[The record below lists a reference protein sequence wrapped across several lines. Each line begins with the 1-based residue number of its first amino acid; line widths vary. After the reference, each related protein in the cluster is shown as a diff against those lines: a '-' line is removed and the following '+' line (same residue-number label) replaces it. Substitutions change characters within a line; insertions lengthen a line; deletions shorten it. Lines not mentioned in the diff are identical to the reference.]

1 MSGARGAPEVTR
13 VQHPAEIGNRRAG
26 AANFRRARE
35 ARRRDDLFNNPSRT
49 MLSKFT
55 IDYVLFPHHNRRVS
69 THRTDDP
76 VEAEDFLMHLLAT
89 GSRIVT
95 VRHDA
100 QELEPQQLDR
110 MIRVAVERLAS
121 RMLEESLGIDSAAV
135 KHRFGFA
142 A

>member
-1 MSGARGAPEVTR
+1 MTVPVGGRT
-13 VQHPAEIGNRRAG
+13 NRRAMAG
-26 AANFRRARE
+26 NFRGARE
-35 ARRRDDLFNNPSRT
+35 AKRGDDFLNNPSRT

-55 IDYVLFPHHNRRVS
+55 IDYVLFPHHNHRVS

-89 GSRIVT
+89 GSRIMAI
-95 VRHDA
+95 RHDA

-110 MIRVAVERLAS
+110 MIKVAVERLAS
-121 RMLEESLGIDSAAV
+121 RMLEQSLAIDSAAV